1 MCDEVRDSDEYEP
14 AHGLSSA
21 ESAVHE
27 RLVMLP
33 CPFCGE
39 LPEVDAAEDNYG
51 TWYEFAC
58 DCGLASS
65 GVQIS
70 DLMTIEERAED
81 EFINDSYQLKYRE
94 RARDYCIKQW
104 NTRAI

>member
-1 MCDEVRDSDEYEP
+1 MSNEQNESGAK
-14 AHGLSSA
+14 AHP
-21 ESAVHE
+21 VDT
-27 RLVMLP
+27 LVILA

-39 LPEVDAAEDNYG
+39 IPEVDSAEDNCG

-70 DLMTIEERAED
+70 DLMTIDERVGD

-94 RARDYCIKQW
+94 RARDHCIKQW